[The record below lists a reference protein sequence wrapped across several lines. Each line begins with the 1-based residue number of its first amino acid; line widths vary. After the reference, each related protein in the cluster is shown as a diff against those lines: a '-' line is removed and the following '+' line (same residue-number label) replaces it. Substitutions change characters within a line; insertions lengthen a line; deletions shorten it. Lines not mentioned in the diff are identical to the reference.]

1 MMDATAWTIARV
13 LDWTRSFFDSKDI
26 ETARLDAELLIAHA
40 LGLSRI
46 DLYLDHHRPLDAQEL
61 TSIRGLVRRRA
72 QLEPIHY
79 ILGERDFWS
88 ITIGVDSRVL
98 IPRPDTE
105 KLVELALS
113 NIDET
118 TDRVLDLCTGSGA
131 IALALATEHPQ
142 VQVAATDI
150 SKDALDVARANAE
163 RLNLSNVSFHQ
174 SDLFKGLQAQFDVII
189 SNPPYIRSSD
199 CKNLMADV
207 RDYEPLMA
215 LDGGPDGLDFYRKII
230 QTAPR
235 FLRSRGHL
243 LLEIGHDQ
251 AQDLRALVE
260 ASAHLDWIKC
270 HQDLAGNDRVVHAQH
285 RAID

>member
-1 MMDATAWTIARV
+1 MDTTTWTIARV

-40 LGLSRI
+40 LDLSRI

-61 TSIRGLVRRRA
+61 ASIRGLVQRRS

-88 ITIGVDSRVL
+88 ITLSVDSRVL

-113 NIDET
+113 NMDET
-118 TDRVLDLCTGSGA
+118 TQNILDLCTGSGA
-131 IALALATEHPQ
+131 IALALATECPQ
-142 VQVAATDI
+142 VQVTATDI
-150 SKDALDVARANAE
+150 SEDALAVARANAKN
-163 RLNLSNVSFHQ
+163 LNLNNVSFHQ
-174 SDLFKGLQAQFDVII
+174 SDLFEGLQTQFDVIV
-189 SNPPYIRSSD
+189 SNPPYIRSDD
-199 CKNLMADV
+199 CKRLMVDV

-215 LDGGPDGLDFYRKII
+215 LDGGQDGLDFYRQIV
-230 QTAPR
+230 QTAPK
-235 FLRSRGHL
+235 LLCSKGHL

-251 AQDLRALVE
+251 ASDLKSLVE
-260 ASAHLDWIKC
+260 SSSEFDWINC
-270 HQDLAGNDRVVHAQH
+270 HQDLAGNDRVVHAQL
-285 RAID
+285 RASD